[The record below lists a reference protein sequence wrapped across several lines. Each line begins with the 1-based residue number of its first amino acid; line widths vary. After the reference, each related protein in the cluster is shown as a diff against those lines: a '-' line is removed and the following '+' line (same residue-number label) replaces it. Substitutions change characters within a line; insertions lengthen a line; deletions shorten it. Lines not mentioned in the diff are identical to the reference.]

1 VLATKGQTIID
12 NFHYYEGL
20 HYPLL
25 NSTDGVSLERISFDR
40 PTDDATNWH
49 SASETAGFAT
59 PAYQNSQF
67 MNYTN
72 EKDNITILPEIFSP
86 DNDGYNDVLNIIFS
100 FDVPGY
106 MANITIYDSR
116 GRLVCNLVKN
126 KLLGTSGSF
135 SWNGINENNE
145 KASIGI
151 YIIYLE
157 VFDLKGKVK
166 HYKKTAILG
175 GKL

>member
-1 VLATKGQTIID
+1 MNSFPPLNDNDGIVVLATKGQTIID

-100 FDVPGY
+100 LTFQDTWLTSRFMIREVDWYAIWLKTNCWELPEAFPG
-106 MANITIYDSR
+106 MA
-116 GRLVCNLVKN
+116 
-126 KLLGTSGSF
+126 
-135 SWNGINENNE
+135 
-145 KASIGI
+145 
-151 YIIYLE
+151 
-157 VFDLKGKVK
+157 
-166 HYKKTAILG
+166 
-175 GKL
+175 